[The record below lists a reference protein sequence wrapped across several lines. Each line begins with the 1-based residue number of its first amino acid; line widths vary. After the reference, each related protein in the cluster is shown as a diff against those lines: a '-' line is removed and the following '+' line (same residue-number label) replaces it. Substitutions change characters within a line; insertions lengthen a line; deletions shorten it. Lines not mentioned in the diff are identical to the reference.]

1 MQTGETEIKA
11 EIEDMGC
18 VDDGGT
24 CAICLDTVLQ
34 EIALVKGGVFGP
46 FFNYTSLPLSGA
58 GSFREP
64 TRETAKSTCRRAKR
78 ALKREA
84 ADKAVAAKHQQ
95 HLASLHDYMFEESV
109 CLLLRAP
116 WFKHL
121 TVDQHKEVCDPYAYE
136 EADDPYEEDL
146 DETYLRNS
154 SSNRIRRRAKRACRR
169 EACS

>member
-1 MQTGETEIKA
+1 
-11 EIEDMGC
+11 MGC
-18 VDDGGT
+18 EDYSGI
-24 CAICLDTVLQ
+24 CAICLDTIVL
-34 EIALVKGGVFGP
+34 EELALV
-46 FFNYTSLPLSGA
+46 SGCEHA
-58 GSFREP
+58 FCVTCILRWATYGQKP
-64 TRETAKSTCRRAKR
+64 TCPKCKTQFSYLNVHRSV
-78 ALKREA
+78 
-84 ADKAVAAKHQQ
+84 DG
-95 HLASLHDYMFEESV
+95 SLHDYMFEESV

-136 EADDPYEEDL
+136 EADDLYEEDL